1 MEVLWQKIL
10 FWKKQK
16 PKTPE
21 YQLQESPWEDS
32 TWVKI
37 TSGNYVGVIFSYGRV
52 KFATEMEIGKLEFT
66 YNIIHPG
73 NHDKEHLQN
82 DAEYVN
88 IMGDILTEII
98 IKYESTRTNDIEE
111 PDLQ

>member
-10 FWKKQK
+10 FWKNPK
-16 PKTPE
+16 PKTPDYE
-21 YQLQESPWEDS
+21 LQSSPWDDS

-37 TSGNYVGVIFSYGRV
+37 TSGNYTGVIFSYGRV
-52 KFATEMEIGKLEFT
+52 RFAREMEIGKLEFT
-66 YNIIHPG
+66 YNIIASG
-73 NHDKEHLQN
+73 NFIKEDLQN

-98 IKYESTRTNDIEE
+98 IKHEPTRTNDIEE
-111 PDLQ
+111 PDL